1 MKITI
6 PGGDYYL
13 IAEAARVWGVDVS
26 YVRRLCAQG
35 RLPAIRIGRLAW
47 IIHSYEV
54 ENRTEPTQHIPPRLS
69 RRSRSRGRRRRNR
82 RRAQP
87 SRPLDEG

>member
-1 MKITI
+1 MKFTI

-13 IAEAARVWGVDVS
+13 IADAARVWDVDAS

-35 RLPAIRIGRLAW
+35 HLPAIRIGRLAW

-54 ENRTEPTQHIPPRLS
+54 ENRNEPTQEIPPRPR
-69 RRSRSRGRRRRNR
+69 RRSRRRRRR
-82 RRAQP
+82 
-87 SRPLDEG
+87 